1 MFPSHARMYIAPICD
16 DETWAER
23 VDFWYNVYVLFPCDC
38 LSTSDIPIDM
48 ALI

>member
-23 VDFWYNVYVLFPCDC
+23 VDFWYNMYVVVLLLDDY
-38 LSTSDIPIDM
+38 LIMLVMAST
-48 ALI
+48 